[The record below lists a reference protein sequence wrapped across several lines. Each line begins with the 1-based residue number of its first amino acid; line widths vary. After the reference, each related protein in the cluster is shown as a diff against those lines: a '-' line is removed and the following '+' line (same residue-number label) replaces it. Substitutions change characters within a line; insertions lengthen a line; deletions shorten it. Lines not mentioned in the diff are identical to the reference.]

1 MKTVSDYI
9 DLYIMQQRVEEM
21 EFRKLMDSFHFHY
34 SSDSEFNQDQS
45 LDSS

>member
-21 EFRKLMDSFHFHY
+21 EFRKLMHFHY